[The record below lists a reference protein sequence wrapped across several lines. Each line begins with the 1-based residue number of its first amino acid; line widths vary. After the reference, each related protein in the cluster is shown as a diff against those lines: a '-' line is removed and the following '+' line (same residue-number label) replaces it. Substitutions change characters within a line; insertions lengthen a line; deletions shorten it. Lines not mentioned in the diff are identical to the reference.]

1 MYLVK
6 GLAHKQLDFTQQ
18 VAELLSTCTSCA
30 ACDSRCGIIRSQAP
44 YANPLDI
51 VRLARYEGVKLG
63 FIPEGRARKI
73 AAEVKDTGDFGQK
86 SDFKLPAKINEAKA
100 DTIIFAECFHTPAE
114 NQIAEAAASVLEK
127 IGEPAATFAEKGCC
141 GSTLYDFGF
150 WDQLAPLVEG
160 QWKAMKELNGKTFT
174 FLNPHC
180 QEFIQKRYP
189 EIVSDY
195 TPVKGQHISQL
206 LAEAFKAGKL
216 KSKNGAA
223 VKVSYHDPCY
233 LGRGLG
239 IYDAPREV
247 IAALSGV
254 ELVEMERNRVN
265 SFCCGARTLGN
276 YMPDM
281 PEWTAKERIKEFEAT
296 GADLLVT
303 ACPYCKDNFRKVL
316 PDEDKGK
323 VIDLVE
329 LVDQR
334 T

>member
-1 MYLVK
+1 M
-6 GLAHKQLDFTQQ
+6 
-18 VAELLSTCTSCA
+18 
-30 ACDSRCGIIRSQAP
+30 
-44 YANPLDI
+44 
-51 VRLARYEGVKLG
+51 KLG

-73 AAEVKDTGDFGQK
+73 AAEVKDTGDFGHK

-100 DTIIFAECFHTPAE
+100 DTIIFAECFHTPAQ
-114 NQIAEAAASVLEK
+114 NQIAEAAAGVLEK

-141 GSTLYDFGF
+141 GSTLYDFGY
-150 WDQLAPLVEG
+150 WDQLAPLVED
-160 QWKAMKELNGKTFT
+160 QWKAMKELSGKTFT

-180 QEFIQKRYP
+180 QEFIRKRYP

-195 TPVKGQHISQL
+195 NPIKGQHISQL
-206 LAEAFKAGKL
+206 LAEAFRAGKL

-247 IAALSGV
+247 ISALSGV
-254 ELVEMERNRVN
+254 KLVEMERNRAN

-316 PDEDKGK
+316 PDKDKGK

-329 LVDQR
+329 LVDRR